1 MAILIT
7 GRLGSRD
14 KKKHFIITLQV
25 KSSRHNNP
33 KHVHVSQES
42 IKYIEQKLTE
52 IKEEINRFIIKEG

>member
-14 KKKHFIITLQV
+14 KKKHFIVTLKV
-25 KSSRHNNP
+25 ESSRHYNP

-42 IKYIEQKLTE
+42 IKVHGAKTDRRE
-52 IKEEINRFIIKEG
+52 NRQLKMIF